1 MGNGCVGGCMDQGST
16 EWREVE
22 ELRQPEI
29 PAVKISVA
37 SSSQITEL
45 SPVITDLIVPAS
57 SPAS

>member
-1 MGNGCVGGCMDQGST
+1 MDQGST